1 MELRSWRESKQ
12 VSWSVMVVLSHVF
25 ISLILAGDNSLSS
38 DPTSMEDIES
48 LSLSTASS
56 KRPWQTV
63 RASFTLGSL
72 VREVSLEGM
81 SLESLESSLMA
92 TCKESLKRTS
102 GSVVFAVSKE
112 EMLEKHEFGYRVTL
126 HTALSEAAG
135 VTSVAGTELDE
146 GDDELFRL
154 CIMVP
159 ASTPMIRA
167 NRTMEPWRR

>member
-1 MELRSWRESKQ
+1 MELRSWRETKQ
-12 VSWSVMVVLSHVF
+12 VSWSVIVVLSHVF
-25 ISLILAGDNSLSS
+25 ISLILAKDNSLSS

-63 RASFTLGSL
+63 RAAFTLGSL
-72 VREVSLEGM
+72 VIAV
-81 SLESLESSLMA
+81 SLESSLMA
-92 TCKESLKRTS
+92 TCKERLKRTS

-112 EMLEKHEFGYRVTL
+112 EMLEKHELGYRVTL

>member
-1 MELRSWRESKQ
+1 MELRSWRETKQ
-12 VSWSVMVVLSHVF
+12 VSWSVIVVLSHVF
-25 ISLILAGDNSLSS
+25 ISLILAKDNSLSS

-63 RASFTLGSL
+63 RAAFTLGSL
-72 VREVSLEGM
+72 VIAV
-81 SLESLESSLMA
+81 SLESSLMA
-92 TCKESLKRTS
+92 TCKERLKRTS

-159 ASTPMIRA
+159 ATTRMIRA
-167 NRTMEPWRR
+167 KRTMEPWRR

>member
-1 MELRSWRESKQ
+1 MELRSWRETKQ
-12 VSWSVMVVLSHVF
+12 VSWSVIVVLSHVF
-25 ISLILAGDNSLSS
+25 ISLILAEDNSLSS

-63 RASFTLGSL
+63 RAAFTLGSL
-72 VREVSLEGM
+72 VIAV
-81 SLESLESSLMA
+81 SLESSLMA
-92 TCKESLKRTS
+92 TCKERLKRTS

>member
-1 MELRSWRESKQ
+1 MI
-12 VSWSVMVVLSHVF
+12 VVLSHVF
-25 ISLILAGDNSLSS
+25 ISLILAEDNSLSS

-63 RASFTLGSL
+63 RAAFTLGSL
-72 VREVSLEGM
+72 VIAVSLEGM

-126 HTALSEAAG
+126 HTALSEADG

>member
-1 MELRSWRESKQ
+1 MI
-12 VSWSVMVVLSHVF
+12 VVLSHVF
-25 ISLILAGDNSLSS
+25 ISLILAEDNSLSS

-63 RASFTLGSL
+63 RAAFTLGSL
-72 VREVSLEGM
+72 VIAV
-81 SLESLESSLMA
+81 SLESSLMA
-92 TCKESLKRTS
+92 TCKESLKRTF